1 MKETRPSGKR
11 RAPKPDSKKTTLNA
25 QELHAYY
32 IALISSRRLCVRN
45 AELKA
50 S

>member
-1 MKETRPSGKR
+1 MKETGSSEKR
-11 RAPKPDSKKTTLNA
+11 RAPKPDSKKSSLNA

-45 AELKA
+45 TELKA